1 MTTDPFD
8 IAAQRY
14 RTELFAYCYRM
25 LGSPHDADDAV
36 QETYLRAWRGYDRFQ
51 GRSSLR
57 TWLYRIATRTCLR
70 AIERRTRRAYPSGLG
85 GPVTDRTGPLHPRRL
100 EIAWVEPVSD
110 TELDP
115 AEVAVARHT
124 LRLAFIAALQHLP
137 GRQRAV
143 LILREVLMFHA
154 DEVADLLGTTTAAVN
169 SALQRARAQL
179 AKTTPNGY
187 DLAEPEDARRRY
199 LLDRYADAFTH
210 GDIDGLMEILTEDA
224 VFEMPPVPSWF
235 RGREHIGLFLATRLT
250 EPDGRI
256 LVPAA
261 ANGQPAFGLYTR
273 GHGGVHRAHALQLL
287 TVGPGGIARI
297 DMIHDPA
304 LFPRVG
310 LPYLAPDDTISNLVP
325 PQEKSTPCIF

>member
-1 MTTDPFD
+1 MSTEPFD
-8 IAAQRY
+8 TAAQRY
-14 RTELFAYCYRM
+14 RGELFAYCYRM

-36 QETYLRAWRGYDRFQ
+36 QETYLKAWRGYDGFQ

-57 TWLYRIATRTCLR
+57 TWLYRIATHTCLR
-70 AIERRTRRAYPSGLG
+70 AIERRARRAYPSGLG
-85 GPVTDRTGPLHPRRL
+85 GPVTDPTGPLRSRRA

-115 AEVAVARHT
+115 AEVAAARHT

-179 AKTTPNGY
+179 AKSAPHGY
-187 DLAEPEDARRRY
+187 DLAEPQDARQRT
-199 LLDRYADAFTH
+199 LLDRYATAFTRA
-210 GDIDGLMEILTEDA
+210 DIDGLVQVLTEDA
-224 VFEMPPVPSWF
+224 VFEMPPIPSWF
-235 RGREHIGLFLATRLT
+235 RGRDHIVRFLATRLT
-250 EPDGRI
+250 EPDGRY
-256 LVPAA
+256 LMPTT

-273 GHGGVHRAHALQLL
+273 GHGGVLRAHALQLL
-287 TVGPGGIARI
+287 TVGAAGIARI
-297 DMIHDPA
+297 DMIHDPT

-310 LPYLAPDDTISNLVP
+310 LPHLAPADVTPNPVP
-325 PQEKSTPCIF
+325 AQGKSTSCSS